1 MDVRVCGI
9 RISLHLAYERKG
21 YVVAVQKRRSY
32 SAADKA
38 LVFAEL
44 EINEGNVKRTARN
57 LNMPVSSVRYFK
69 QQWEVSGPPREVVE
83 AIPTVVGEF
92 VDDAERVRDKLLI
105 ALEQKVDRG
114 EINAREIVTALG
126 VLTDKIRAMR
136 GLDAKKIEHS
146 ISLPDAEAMRELFA
160 GVIGDVVGAAQVR
173 NAELEVIDGEW
184 EPAQKALPQTSE
196 AS

>member
-1 MDVRVCGI
+1 MART
-9 RISLHLAYERKG
+9 
-21 YVVAVQKRRSY
+21 Y
-32 SAADKA
+32 SASDKA

-44 EINEGNVKRTARN
+44 EINEGNIKRTARN
-57 LNMPVSSVRYFK
+57 LNMPVSTVRTFK
-69 QQWEVSGPPREVVE
+69 QKWEAEGIPKEVAE
-83 AIPTVVGEF
+83 AVPAAIGEF

-136 GLDAKKIEHS
+136 GLDAKKVEHTL
-146 ISLPDAEAMRELFA
+146 SLPDAEAMRELFA
-160 GVIGDVVGAAQVR
+160 GVIGEVVGAAETR
-173 NAELEVIDGEW
+173 NAELKAVEDGEW
-184 EPAQKALPQTSE
+184 EPALALPQTSE